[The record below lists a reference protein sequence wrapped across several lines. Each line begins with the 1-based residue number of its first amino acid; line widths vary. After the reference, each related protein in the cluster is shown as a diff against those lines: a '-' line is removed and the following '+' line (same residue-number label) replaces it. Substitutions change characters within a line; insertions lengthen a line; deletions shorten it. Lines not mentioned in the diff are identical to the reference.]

1 MKVIG
6 LSGAQGSGKSSMLKE
21 LMSRGWRLDEFR
33 VSRAVQAQLGWDT
46 LDHVLH
52 SFDKMVAFQNEVFQQ
67 KFNRDLTLSV
77 KDSSE
82 VPVVSHDI
90 LLTAD
95 PEMVQRNSIILTE
108 RTFADIWAYASHW
121 TWTFHDRGDVTFR
134 QAIDFVT
141 PYLEKCIEAQNT
153 IYSGALMLPLMEH
166 VIWEDDPNR
175 AKKNIANSIYED
187 VVRFMERKMKIT
199 IQRHEIYS
207 QSVADRA
214 TEVEHFLRKI

>member
-21 LMSRGWRLDEFR
+21 LMLRGWRLDEFR

-46 LDHVLH
+46 LDRVLE
-52 SFDKMVAFQNEVFQQ
+52 SPETMMAFQEEVFQQ
-67 KFNRDLTLSV
+67 KYQRDFGLATDGS
-77 KDSSE
+77 
-82 VPVVSHDI
+82 
-90 LLTAD
+90 
-95 PEMVQRNSIILTE
+95 NSIILTE

-134 QAIDFVT
+134 QAIDFIT

-166 VIWEDDPNR
+166 IIWEDDPNR